1 VGDGNG
7 FVLRTTFFPSDVLYN
22 SYIVPTVVS
31 IESVQA
37 LKDRCRVIS
46 ISIQLTSLT
55 RTPQWLRTKLPRVSQ
70 SKNEDRRGRAK
81 SHTDL
86 SGQDVILERPQGR
99 SEVKLPVS
107 SMIVDIKKVCAAQ
120 NDGAEW
126 RCYRLYLFLNNART
140 LRSRFPKGATETPPS
155 RNNLLPISLQR
166 LRCYL
171 TYILR

>member
-1 VGDGNG
+1 MGDGNG

-86 SGQDVILERPQGR
+86 SGQDVILERPQRR

-107 SMIVDIKKVCAAQ
+107 SMIVDIKKVCAAR

-126 RCYRLYLFLNNART
+126 RCSRLYLFLTPELYEADFQKGLQKRHHHGIICFQ
-140 LRSRFPKGATETPPS
+140 FPFSASDVT
-155 RNNLLPISLQR
+155 
-166 LRCYL
+166 
-171 TYILR
+171 